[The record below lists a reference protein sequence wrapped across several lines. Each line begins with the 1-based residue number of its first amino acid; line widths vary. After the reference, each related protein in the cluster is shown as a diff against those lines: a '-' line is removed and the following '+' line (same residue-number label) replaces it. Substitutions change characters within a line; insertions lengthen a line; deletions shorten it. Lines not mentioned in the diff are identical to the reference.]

1 MSLLEY
7 AHMPLDAAGNI
18 EYLNA
23 LEPRGKRFQA
33 NPPVC
38 TSCKREITRENIGRA
53 YWLREERTRSQYEVI
68 ECTRCTNIK
77 DGGVPLQVFL
87 QRHNL

>member
-1 MSLLEY
+1 
-7 AHMPLDAAGNI
+7 MPLDAAGNI